1 MEFCGSIKA
10 YLRCTELTLRER
22 VFNYA
27 DIISQAQ
34 WHSDSSAVCGSF
46 HKAPKSEH
54 NASCMVKGR
63 SRPLYTPH
71 DRQLVNLVLVYRSFN
86 SRKKMVIFCKLKK
99 SIMDRQKEMHESLK
113 ITNAAPFAFPS
124 AWTDLVLK

>member
-10 YLRCTELTLRER
+10 DLRCTELTLRER

-46 HKAPKSEH
+46 YKAPKSKH
-54 NASCMVKGR
+54 NASCTVKGR

-99 SIMDRQKEMHESLK
+99 KYHGRTERDARVFKNHQRG
-113 ITNAAPFAFPS
+113 PFRFS
-124 AWTDLVLK
+124 ERLD